1 MESWT
6 SFWLSGVRKLRVNSI
21 VLDSA
26 AVLAMIQGE
35 CGGER
40 VEALLDSI
48 EAGAEVRVAI
58 SWVNWCEVLTRA
70 QRDNPWMT
78 ADELTAVLAGVE
90 LVPFGAAAAEL
101 AASYARVS
109 RTLSLG
115 DRACLALAKITQA
128 TAWTSD
134 QVWAQLVLD
143 VPVEL
148 IRK

>member
-1 MESWT
+1 
-6 SFWLSGVRKLRVNSI
+6 VNSI

-35 CGGER
+35 RGGDR

-48 EAGAEVRVAI
+48 ESGAEVRAAM
-58 SWVNWCEVLTRA
+58 SWVNWCEVLTRV
-70 QRDNPWMT
+70 QRDNPAMA

-109 RTLSLG
+109 RSLSLG
-115 DRACLALAKITQA
+115 DRACLALARINHA

-134 QVWAQLVLD
+134 QLWMQLALD

-148 IRK
+148 IRQ